1 MTAAA
6 DLRTMLD
13 DPAGPSVSVSLVLAD
28 ETVRAGVRA
37 VVRRCGNLP
46 PLWVGDAAGANRS
59 ATWAEVTVHVDDLSE
74 GDALQHVM
82 VALGAM
88 WRVTA
93 MEDLS
98 DATGLY
104 GWRIAVRTDQRLR
117 AR

>member
-13 DPAGPSVSVSLVLAD
+13 DPAGPSVVVSLVLD
-28 ETVRAGVRA
+28 DGTVRAGVRA

-46 PLWVGDAAGANRS
+46 PLWLGDAAGGNRS
-59 ATWAEVTVHVDDLSE
+59 ATWAELTVHADDLAAD
-74 GDALQHVM
+74 DALQHV
-82 VALGAM
+82 VLAGGTT
-88 WRVTA
+88 WRVTV